1 MFSWAASS
9 KRPQWCCWWGCG
21 SAWQRTQW
29 SPETHNLSTL
39 ITATSEIRLW
49 LKMLIN
55 KYYHDAKANGSGYCD
70 LGEFFPVWFCAPAL
84 IKLILI
90 NKKQGRTWIC
100 LCYLLINLT
109 ESLANCLRGS
119 KCCWIWS
126 MVVLD
131 QSGRKRFL
139 MQGGLISRSLRNEQ
153 LQLTT
158 PLLDSGARD
167 KAFCTEETLQGRT
180 GHRFS
185 SDVLWQCAD
194 VQQLD
199 RRASRRRGKGNGQ
212 PVPSA
217 ASSSSSSENTQLDGW
232 AG

>member
-9 KRPQWCCWWGCG
+9 KRPQWCCWWECG

-167 KAFCTEETLQGRT
+167 KAVCTEETLEARA

-217 ASSSSSSENTQLDGW
+217 ASSSSSIENTQLDSW